1 MSLNERETPSATAT
15 PAKLRKH
22 PLFRSMSESHE
33 EPPPITPIKSPA
45 NKHRPGHRKIASS
58 GSSFFGFLPNSP
70 GLLRSMT
77 ISGTRN
83 GLLNPSATSP
93 PNRKRSSNSGMKTDT
108 PERRGLKV
116 IESSSENDVDGP
128 LSHSSSSSL
137 GGTRSKWETMVVVA
151 VNLSRLDMSTNMGSV
166 MGQTQWSTSD
176 LRSQCQITLTNM
188 GRREL
193 KGSVSVHQA
202 VYEAR
207 SGIVGGHVE
216 IQELKM
222 RAQVNEQRGCN
233 PQHLIHLGLRYAEA
247 RVDYMG
253 TCILMGNLSAF
264 KTDLR
269 DEWTL
274 QETKSPSTDSLFE
287 QEREPVNAKIYMHGD
302 LAWNDFKIMICR
314 STTPDMVKMVAK
326 IQEFVAQQHRN
337 SIRALSSLRPHIPLI
352 TGDVMSSL
360 SSPVSTG
367 SQVKEENKDGLK
379 YQHWGKVLNAVRGL
393 KLSMLSSPLPERG
406 VLLGGSL
413 TLHGK
418 AVSLACFH
426 GVNFRSQ
433 SWVLFT
439 LQRPYM
445 TFTSKVCTVEKSCQV
460 RRVKAVQDLSL
471 KLGHGAEDSLSGKL
485 SPSPAHVGIV
495 QKVARGRRNPPSMG
509 STVQD
514 WLNYVCATGG
524 DISPSDNTASSS
536 LDKPRERS
544 ESMTGPGKVATKERR
559 ASIGFRYEH
568 ETEAIFVIP
577 KFEME
582 FRSEH
587 DMPMTSIASKW
598 VRKQKSAPVVT
609 LMAVTPASPHVV
621 ETSLT
626 STFDDGLCVT
636 VDVGLLFFLHDVVQT
651 YIKENET
658 TTSASIP
665 RGMSP
670 PSRVRRERMA
680 EKEDREKAPKPEAKR
695 IRQFR
700 SKYWKLEPRVRFLSW
715 AGKNMD
721 PVNIDWVL
729 QKLGFSHAQLTIPKW
744 AQRGAM
750 DPMDAFLSLLADRL
764 LAGMQESSSY
774 LGDRE

>member
-1 MSLNERETPSATAT
+1 
-15 PAKLRKH
+15 
-22 PLFRSMSESHE
+22 
-33 EPPPITPIKSPA
+33 
-45 NKHRPGHRKIASS
+45 
-58 GSSFFGFLPNSP
+58 
-70 GLLRSMT
+70 
-77 ISGTRN
+77 
-83 GLLNPSATSP
+83 
-93 PNRKRSSNSGMKTDT
+93 
-108 PERRGLKV
+108 
-116 IESSSENDVDGP
+116 
-128 LSHSSSSSL
+128 
-137 GGTRSKWETMVVVA
+137 
-151 VNLSRLDMSTNMGSV
+151 MGSV
-166 MGQTQWSTSD
+166 MGQTLWSTSD
-176 LRSQCQITLTNM
+176 LRSQCHLTLTNT

-193 KGSVSVHQA
+193 KGSASVRQA
-202 VYEAR
+202 IYEAR
-207 SGIVGGHVE
+207 SGIVGGHIE

-222 RAQVNEQRGCN
+222 RADINEERGCN
-233 PQHLIHLGLRYAEA
+233 PQHLIHLSLRYAEA

-264 KTDLR
+264 KTDLH

-274 QETKSPSTDSLFE
+274 QETTSPSTDNLFE

-314 STTPDMVKMVAK
+314 STTPDMVKMIAK

-337 SIRALSSLRPHIPLI
+337 SIRALSSLRPHITYI
-352 TGDVMSSL
+352 AGDVMSSL

-367 SQVKEENKDGLK
+367 SPAAGKEGNKDGLK
-379 YQHWGKVLNAVRGL
+379 YQHWGKVLNAVRSL
-393 KLSMLSSPLPERG
+393 KLSVLSSPLPERG

-413 TLHGK
+413 ALHGK

-471 KLGHGAEDSLSGKL
+471 RLGHGTEDSVSGKL
-485 SPSPAHVGIV
+485 SPSSAHVGII

-524 DISPSDNTASSS
+524 DISPTDSTAPSSF
-536 LDKPRERS
+536 DKPRDRP
-544 ESMTGPGKVATKERR
+544 ESGTGPGKATSKERR
-559 ASIGFRYEH
+559 SSYTAGFRYEH
-568 ETEAIFVIP
+568 ETEAIFAIP
-577 KFEME
+577 KFEVE

-587 DMPMTSIASKW
+587 DMPMTSIASNW
-598 VRKQKSAPVVT
+598 VGKKKSAPSVT
-609 LMAVTPASPHVV
+609 PLPVTPASPHVV
-621 ETSLT
+621 ETTLT

-658 TTSASIP
+658 TSSGSIP

-670 PSRVRRERMA
+670 PSRVRKERMT

-700 SKYWKLEPRVRFLSW
+700 SKHWKLEPRVRFLSW

-750 DPMDAFLSLLADRL
+750 DPMDAFLSLLVDRL
-764 LAGMQESSSY
+764 LAGMQESASY
-774 LGDRE
+774 LGDEN